1 MAGASTRG
9 CSASLRSLGKNL
21 EEKLFLIYWMGFL
34 CAVSILLLL
43 LLLLLVVVVVVENE
57 EVEEG
62 VEEEEEDDF
71 LY

>member
-43 LLLLLVVVVVVENE
+43 LLLLLVVVVVENE